1 MPSRKHA
8 LAANPD
14 LLMDL
19 VAANRIL
26 ATEGVVDGYGH
37 VSARSDKNPANF
49 FMSRSVAPQL
59 VKASDVMEHGPDSE
73 PVGDERRPYLERFL
87 HGEIYR
93 QRPDVMAIV
102 HSHSEAV
109 IPFGITRAPL
119 RPVYH
124 MASFLWSGVPVFD
137 IRKAQPDNDLLIR
150 DARLGRELATC
161 IGQCSCVMMRG
172 HGMTVVGSSLPEVV
186 FRAIYTQVNA
196 RLQSL
201 ASQLPGPIEFLSDE
215 EGKRATE
222 TNRGTLERPW
232 MLWKARAVSGSDPNS
247 SA

>member
-1 MPSRKHA
+1 MHS
-8 LAANPD
+8 D
-14 LLMDL
+14 LRVDL

-26 ATEGVVDGYGH
+26 AMEGVLDGYGH
-37 VSARSDKNPANF
+37 VSARSDKDPSRF
-49 FMSRSVAPQL
+49 LMSRSVAPQL
-59 VKASDVMEHGPDSE
+59 VKAADLMEHGQDSE
-73 PVGDERRPYLERFL
+73 PVGDDRRPYLERFL

-109 IPFGITRAPL
+109 IPFGVTRAALKPI
-119 RPVYH
+119 YH
-124 MASFLWSGVPVFD
+124 MASFLWSGVPVFE
-137 IRKAQPDNDLLIR
+137 IRKTEMQNDLLIR
-150 DARLGRELATC
+150 DARLGHDLAKC
-161 IGQCSCVMMRG
+161 LGPCACVMMRG
-172 HGMTVVGSSLPEVV
+172 HGMTVVGASVQEVV
-186 FRAIYTQVNA
+186 FRSIYTQVNA

-232 MLWKARAVSGSDPNS
+232 MLWKARALSGSDDNS
-247 SA
+247 GG